1 MENKAIEEIEVTV
14 QVSSKEEEKA
24 MEDLLKVGIQM
35 KVEDS
40 TREFNV
46 LFARSLGMLR
56 INVGIGTR
64 KLM

>member
-40 TREFNV
+40 TRKFNV